1 MYSTS
6 TGAAVEKAPEPELEQ
21 HFYRRVLR
29 SRSSIFINDSSG
41 AGAGAASDF
50 WLLRSPGYK
59 DPPVLIV
66 LPKIMIENAGK
77 RRFRLTDLN
86 VWT

>member
-41 AGAGAASDF
+41 AGAASDL

-66 LPKIMIENAGK
+66 FAKNYDRK
-77 RRFRLTDLN
+77 RWKAAVSLD
-86 VWT
+86 